1 MNAHADIRLGT
12 LVPVHDRTP
21 DVIEQLLP
29 HGFETFQLS
38 FGRTVG
44 DFDLA
49 GQAERIRRVL
59 ESHVAADGVPRRISG
74 LGVYGNPLTSP
85 ETVQDW
91 ERLIDAADLFGCN
104 LVAGF
109 AGRIPGRPVPE

>member
-44 DFDLA
+44 DFYLA
-49 GQAERIRRVL
+49 GQA
-59 ESHVAADGVPRRISG
+59 
-74 LGVYGNPLTSP
+74 
-85 ETVQDW
+85 
-91 ERLIDAADLFGCN
+91 
-104 LVAGF
+104 
-109 AGRIPGRPVPE
+109 